1 MTHYVRLLTIVCMG
15 LLFMS
20 PVTTLAMPGEV
31 ETGGSTGAL
40 FDASTAGQIIGTVQC
55 FDGSIP
61 EGATVYIP
69 GISVMARTNDT
80 GEFQL
85 LTVPEGTHALRV
97 EVTNQERLPITD
109 VSNVSVAKQGMS
121 DVGTVQLACPEVC
134 DGLDNN
140 GNVQID
146 EGLECG
152 ESALSTESSGSSA
165 STCGNQGL
173 TKCGNACIDTSLNP
187 RNCGA
192 CGNICSAGQV
202 CFSANC
208 VAPLLR

>member
-1 MTHYVRLLTIVCMG
+1 
-15 LLFMS
+15 
-20 PVTTLAMPGEV
+20 MPGEV
-31 ETGGSTGAL
+31 ETGGSTDGL
-40 FDASTAGQIIGTVQC
+40 YDASIAGQIVGTVQC

-85 LTVPEGTHALRV
+85 LMVPEGTHALRV

-109 VSNVSVAKQGMS
+109 VSNVSVAKQGLS

-152 ESALSTESSGSSA
+152 ESALSGASSE
-165 STCGNQGL
+165 STCGSQGL
-173 TKCGNACIDTSLNP
+173 TECGNACIDTSRNP

-192 CGNICSAGQV
+192 CGNICPAGEV